1 MQVRWLTWY
10 SLLGL
15 HFDGVRE
22 RPRPDACVRLDAD
35 GVDGVGREVTDGG
48 ELVVLHGLTLP
59 GLYWQGRVGGVVQL
73 VTRDLS
79 VWSLRFVPLNHHR
92 GRGEWPHVDV
102 PRRAARLCLSRGD
115 VGRFGGRPATDFVD
129 GQDVEL
135 VLREGRQISQSTLF
149 RKSAADDMALQCFF
163 NLSPCP
169 RSSPD
174 RGW

>member
-1 MQVRWLTWY
+1 MTMDAEKDQHHQTSLAITDSNELNDLATALSQGKPIVARRPTLKLPISASWRTFT

-73 VTRDLS
+73 VT
-79 VWSLRFVPLNHHR
+79 LRK
-92 GRGEWPHVDV
+92 EW
-102 PRRAARLCLSRGD
+102 
-115 VGRFGGRPATDFVD
+115 
-129 GQDVEL
+129 
-135 VLREGRQISQSTLF
+135 
-149 RKSAADDMALQCFF
+149 
-163 NLSPCP
+163 
-169 RSSPD
+169 
-174 RGW
+174 